1 MTAEL
6 PQAYWL
12 SPVGWMHLALFGVI
26 LPLLVMRNA
35 RALAARVLPL
45 PPRILHFKSTA
56 GMLVL
61 FLGISVATA
70 FVQRIQ
76 LFPRELPSWR
86 GIAAGVVMYVATV
99 VIMRPLWRRTVLKRE
114 RIVHLFIADTAE
126 ERAWW
131 ILVSLLAGIGEEITW
146 RGVQTGLLVPLVGS
160 YWLAS
165 VVSALGFALSHAV
178 QGWKSV
184 LGIFG
189 FALVFQ
195 LVVIASGSLYVAMAV
210 HVAYDITAGFS
221 YGRLARELG
230 ISYETESQMAAEKA

>member
-1 MTAEL
+1 MTEL
-6 PQAYWL
+6 PQAQWL
-12 SPVGWMHLALFGVI
+12 SPVGWTHLAVFGVI
-26 LPLLVMRNA
+26 LPLLVLRNA
-35 RALAARVLPL
+35 RAVAARVLPL

-56 GMLVL
+56 AMLVL
-61 FLGISVATA
+61 FLAISVATA
-70 FVQRIQ
+70 MVQRIQ
-76 LFPRELPSWR
+76 LFPRELPHWR
-86 GIAAGVVMYVATV
+86 GVAAGIAMYVAAV
-99 VIMRPLWRRTVLKRE
+99 AIMRPLWRKTVLKRE
-114 RIVHLFIADTAE
+114 RIVHLFMADTAE

-131 ILVSLLAGIGEEITW
+131 VLVSLLAGIGEEITW

-165 VVSALGFALSHAV
+165 IVSAVGFALSHWV

-221 YGRLARELG
+221 YGGLVRELG
-230 ISYETESQMAAEKA
+230 ISYEAESQMAAEKA